1 MYISSGDPVNQE
13 IRKNTKEIRN
23 VVDLFILSVK
33 PRLQVVD
40 IDFASRISAKSRKAY
55 HTINYQATALY
66 V

>member
-1 MYISSGDPVNQE
+1 MFIASSDPVNQE

-40 IDFASRISAKSRKAY
+40 IDFASQISSKSRKAY
-55 HTINYQATALY
+55 HTINY
-66 V
+66 

>member
-1 MYISSGDPVNQE
+1 MFISSGDPVNQE

-40 IDFASRISAKSRKAY
+40 IDFASRISTKSRKAY
-55 HTINYQATALY
+55 HTINY
-66 V
+66 